1 MEFLTV
7 NKNLS
12 SSRYFRLMGLAGIE
26 MLCTIPLGAYV
37 IYLNA
42 TAQPIYPWISWADT
56 HLDFSRIEQ
65 IPSVWWRMSSPT
77 VLSLELSRWLLVVCA
92 FVFFAFFGFADE
104 ARKNYRLAYVS
115 VAKRVGLSTA
125 GTMSTGGSWS
135 VGYVVTLSHS
145 ITRFDEQMFLSAQNP
160 RWHTTAAR
168 APYPCSLLNRPN
180 RSATLS
186 LRSPPTSPLASS
198 TSRSTIPRIFHTR
211 QQTLL
216 RIRYQRTRSRARLLM
231 DRLFPYQSHLP
242 LQGLN
247 PRTSS
252 RIHLDHYAIRM
263 ILSDLRLRKKNS
275 FLAFSIHSLPDCFVV
290 LLAHSLWILDV
301 ATLSPSVWIPT
312 TLNYLIT
319 ICMNSVTFRQCSIL
333 RHVGR

>member
-1 MEFLTV
+1 
-7 NKNLS
+7 
-12 SSRYFRLMGLAGIE
+12 
-26 MLCTIPLGAYV
+26 
-37 IYLNA
+37 
-42 TAQPIYPWISWADT
+42 
-56 HLDFSRIEQ
+56 
-65 IPSVWWRMSSPT
+65 
-77 VLSLELSRWLLVVCA
+77 
-92 FVFFAFFGFADE
+92 
-104 ARKNYRLAYVS
+104 
-115 VAKRVGLSTA
+115 
-125 GTMSTGGSWS
+125 
-135 VGYVVTLSHS
+135 
-145 ITRFDEQMFLSAQNP
+145 
-160 RWHTTAAR
+160 
-168 APYPCSLLNRPN
+168 
-180 RSATLS
+180 
-186 LRSPPTSPLASS
+186 
-198 TSRSTIPRIFHTR
+198 
-211 QQTLL
+211 
-216 RIRYQRTRSRARLLM
+216 
-231 DRLFPYQSHLP
+231 